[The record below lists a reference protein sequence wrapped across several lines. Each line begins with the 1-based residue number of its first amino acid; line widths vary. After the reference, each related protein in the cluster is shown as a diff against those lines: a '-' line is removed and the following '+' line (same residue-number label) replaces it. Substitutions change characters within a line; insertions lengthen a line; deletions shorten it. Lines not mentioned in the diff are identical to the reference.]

1 MTIGRFLRGTCMVFC
16 LLVGFAIYLA
26 YYVYETIDS
35 GEIFLPLAPGEVK
48 IIREQDTQ
56 IIHIRG
62 ESWPSIAYGQGFAS
76 A

>member
-1 MTIGRFLRGTCMVFC
+1 MTLGRILRGTCMVFC

-35 GEIFLPLAPGEVK
+35 GEIFLPLAPSEVK

-62 ESWPSIAYGQGFAS
+62 DSWPSIAYGQGFAS